1 MESLIREST
10 LPTGLR
16 VVTEHVPGVQ
26 SVAFGVWVGAGS
38 RDEPAHQM
46 GSAHFLEH
54 LLFKGTRTRDALTI
68 SSAIEAVG
76 GDLNAYT
83 TKEYTCFYA
92 RVLGRDLNLAIDVVC
107 DVVTDALLAEGD
119 IEAERAVILEE
130 IAMVEDEPSDVVHD
144 VFAHQLFG
152 DNPLGRPIL
161 GTISTIAELPSAA
174 IREFY
179 RERYKASHMVVSAAG
194 ALDHD
199 AVVKR
204 VARAFGEGGDGPMN
218 PAAPRAARQVS
229 LEPPGIRLVT
239 RPLEQANVVLGV
251 PGLPRSDQ
259 RKYALAVLATALGG
273 GMSSS
278 LFQEIRE
285 RRGLAYSVYA
295 YHQAFVD
302 SGFFGVYVG
311 CLPAKTQTVLSI
323 CREQL
328 DHAAARGLDPQA
340 FNRSKGQLIGSTVL
354 SQEDSSARM
363 TRIGKAA
370 LYGEPIL
377 TISEVMDQIDG
388 VAIADVH
395 EVAEAIL
402 RTTPRLAVIG
412 PFESADEFIS
422 VA

>member
-16 VVTEHVPGVQ
+16 IVTEQVPGVQ
-26 SVAFGVWVGAGS
+26 SAAFGVWVGAGS
-38 RDEPAHQM
+38 RDEPADQM

-54 LLFKGTRTRDALTI
+54 LLFKGTSGRDALTI
-68 SSAIEAVG
+68 SSLIEAVG

-92 RVLGRDLNLAIDVVC
+92 RVLGRDLGLAIDVVC
-107 DVVTDALLAEGD
+107 DVVTDALLTEND

-161 GTISTIAELPSAA
+161 GNIATITTLPNAA
-174 IREFY
+174 IRAFY
-179 RERYKASHMVVSAAG
+179 RERYRASHMVVAAAG

-199 AVVKR
+199 VVVEQ
-204 VARAFGEGGDGPMN
+204 VARAFGESSEGPMS
-218 PAAPRAARQVS
+218 PAQPRAAGHVA
-229 LEPPGIRLVT
+229 LEPPGVRLVT

-251 PGLPRSDQ
+251 PGLTRSDP

-328 DHAAARGLDPQA
+328 DHVAEQGLDTAA
-340 FNRSKGQLIGSTVL
+340 FARSKGQLIGSTVL
-354 SQEDSSARM
+354 NQEDSSARM

-377 TISEVMDQIDG
+377 TIPEVMSHIDG
-388 VAIADVH
+388 VTAGEVH
-395 EVAEAIL
+395 EVATTIL

-412 PFESADEFIS
+412 PFASADEFTS